1 MHAQQEVNTSACI
14 HADRIELSV
23 HSYNRA
29 ILRSHWASYMCTTN
43 LPLQQS
49 ERSAALHSL
58 AAPTSATAAKSGGAG
73 GRAAGPAEHS
83 QLTDR
88 VLSDVQ
94 TAAVALLLRQR
105 APESP
110 EQTLGELEQLSS
122 ICGKC
127 SC

>member
-1 MHAQQEVNTSACI
+1 MCCKAQSTG
-14 HADRIELSV
+14 
-23 HSYNRA
+23 
-29 ILRSHWASYMCTTN
+29 
-43 LPLQQS
+43 QS
-49 ERSAALHSL
+49 QV
-58 AAPTSATAAKSGGAG
+58 TGIVSGPVDCDG
-73 GRAAGPAEHS
+73 GGQVGRRRRAAGPAEHS

-105 APESP
+105 APE
-110 EQTLGELEQLSS
+110 QTLGELEQLSS